1 MKEFQEIMGMKDV
14 ADFLGVTRQYIDRLA
29 RNGTLRHQKTSGGLI
44 FLKSDIIEF
53 RDQRKRKKHTVKRKK
68 Q

>member
-29 RNGTLRHQKTSGGLI
+29 RNGTLRHQKNLRRPYLSQ
-44 FLKSDIIEF
+44 K
-53 RDQRKRKKHTVKRKK
+53 
-68 Q
+68 